1 MPGNGGARPVWKNG
15 TNGNGTAASIHAPG
29 YAGTSSGGEGG
40 SPTIPNLPT
49 QPTLNSLI
57 SSSLTDIAGSNKETL
72 PTSAIDT
79 AAGGYITPPSSIPS
93 SAVESTPPRMGD
105 SARRMVAAGLGM
117 KHPGLTGRRSGD
129 ANESLNKAMGGI
141 VIAE

>member
-1 MPGNGGARPVWKNG
+1 M
-15 TNGNGTAASIHAPG
+15 HAPG
-29 YAGTSSGGEGG
+29 YASTSSGGEGG

-57 SSSLTDIAGSNKETL
+57 SSSLPDIAGSNKEAS
-72 PTSAIDT
+72 PASAIDA
-79 AAGGYITPPSSIPS
+79 AAGGYITPPTSIPS

-105 SARRMVAAGLGM
+105 SARRMVAAGLGV
-117 KHPGLTGRRSGD
+117 KHPGLTGRRSID
-129 ANESLNKAMGGI
+129 PSEALNKAMGGI